1 MGSMG
6 FKQVGDILRDVGN
19 MNQVL
24 WNMKQNVENMEKQLN
39 GSGKFENKMEIHFAE
54 KSSQTEFS
62 VEDVKREE
70 AEVMMKENYDNKP
83 KEEKVDEEVIK
94 AQSAEIG
101 FDVKEECLSPTIR
114 CISRLGDELEI
125 VKKLSLEKDDQLD
138 KLKGQ
143 VIEQHVQI
151 RSFERKIR
159 MFENRGIN
167 TIKLV
172 EAIRKSGQRVAKIV
186 QNEFKELEEV
196 VAEEVGNPDIES
208 SLSSDRNNN
217 VEAQTAL
224 LWDRVKTSQNC
235 SIGCGTRVG
244 VKRNLAQDS
253 RSYDEQGNEG
263 TRKSTSKIRKIE
275 I

>member
-39 GSGKFENKMEIHFAE
+39 GSGKFKNKMEIHFAE

-101 FDVKEECLSPTIR
+101 FDVKEECLSPTTR

-151 RSFERKIR
+151 RSLERKIR
-159 MFENRGIN
+159 MFESRGN
-167 TIKLV
+167 NSIKLV
-172 EAIRKSGQRVAKIV
+172 EVVRRTGQRVAKIL

-196 VAEEVGNPDIES
+196 VAEEVCNPDIE
-208 SLSSDRNNN
+208 LSSDRNNN
-217 VEAQTAL
+217 VEARTAL
-224 LWDRVKTSQNC
+224 PRDKVKTSQSC
-235 SIGCGTRVG
+235 SIGYGARVG
-244 VKRNLAQDS
+244 VKRNFAQDS
-253 RSYDEQGNEG
+253 RLCDEQGNEG
-263 TRKSTSKIRKIE
+263 TGKSSSKIRKIE
-275 I
+275 H

>member
-1 MGSMG
+1 MGPMG

-24 WNMKQNVENMEKQLN
+24 WDMKQNVENMEKQFN
-39 GSGKFENKMEIHFAE
+39 GSGKFKNEMEIHFAE

-70 AEVMMKENYDNKP
+70 AEVMKENYDNKP

-101 FDVKEECLSPTIR
+101 FDVKEECLSPTTR

-151 RSFERKIR
+151 RSLERKIR
-159 MFENRGIN
+159 MFESRGN
-167 TIKLV
+167 NSIKLV
-172 EAIRKSGQRVAKIV
+172 EVVTTTGQRVAKIV

-196 VAEEVGNPDIES
+196 VAEEVCNPDIDS
-208 SLSSDRNNN
+208 NNN

-224 LWDRVKTSQNC
+224 LRDKVKTSQSC
-235 SIGCGTRVG
+235 SIGYGARVG

-253 RSYDEQGNEG
+253 RLCDEQGNEG
-263 TRKSTSKIRKIE
+263 TGKSTSKIRKIE
-275 I
+275 N

>member
-39 GSGKFENKMEIHFAE
+39 GSGKLKNKMEFHFAE

-70 AEVMMKENYDNKP
+70 AEVIKESYDNKP
-83 KEEKVDEEVIK
+83 KEEKVDEEIMK
-94 AQSAEIG
+94 AQSADI
-101 FDVKEECLSPTIR
+101 KEECLSPTTR
-114 CISRLGDELEI
+114 CISHLGDELEI

-143 VIEQHVQI
+143 VIEQHIQI

-159 MFENRGIN
+159 MLENRGIN

-172 EAIRKSGQRVAKIV
+172 EAIRKPGQRVAKIV

-196 VAEEVGNPDIES
+196 VAEEVCNPDIES
-208 SLSSDRNNN
+208 NNN

-224 LWDRVKTSQNC
+224 PRDKVKASQYC
-235 SIGCGTRVG
+235 SIGYGARVG

-253 RSYDEQGNEG
+253 RLCDEQGNEG
-263 TRKSTSKIRKIE
+263 TGKSTSKIRKIE
-275 I
+275 N

>member
-39 GSGKFENKMEIHFAE
+39 GSEKFKNKMEFHFAE

-70 AEVMMKENYDNKP
+70 SEVMKENYDNNP
-83 KEEKVDEEVIK
+83 KEEKVDEEIMK

-101 FDVKEECLSPTIR
+101 IDVKEECLRPTTR

-138 KLKGQ
+138 NLKGQ

-159 MFENRGIN
+159 MLESRGN
-167 TIKLV
+167 NSIKLV
-172 EAIRKSGQRVAKIV
+172 EVIRRTGQRVAKIV

-196 VAEEVGNPDIES
+196 VAEEVCNPDIES
-208 SLSSDRNNN
+208 NNN
-217 VEAQTAL
+217 VETRTAL
-224 LWDRVKTSQNC
+224 LRDKVKTSQNC
-235 SIGCGTRVG
+235 SIGYGARVG
-244 VKRNLAQDS
+244 AKRNLAQDS
-253 RSYDEQGNEG
+253 RSCDEQGNEG
-263 TRKSTSKIRKIE
+263 TGKSTSKIRKIE
-275 I
+275 N

>member
-1 MGSMG
+1 MSSMG

-24 WNMKQNVENMEKQLN
+24 WNMKQNVENMEQQVN
-39 GSGKFENKMEIHFAE
+39 ESRKFKNKMEFHFAE
-54 KSSQTEFS
+54 KSCQTEFS

-70 AEVMMKENYDNKP
+70 AEVMKENYDNKP

-101 FDVKEECLSPTIR
+101 FDVKEECLSPTTR

-151 RSFERKIR
+151 RSLERKIR
-159 MFENRGIN
+159 MFESRGN
-167 TIKLV
+167 NSIKLV
-172 EAIRKSGQRVAKIV
+172 EVVTTTGQRVAKIV

-196 VAEEVGNPDIES
+196 VAEEVCNPDIDS
-208 SLSSDRNNN
+208 NNN

-224 LWDRVKTSQNC
+224 LRDKVKTSQSC
-235 SIGCGTRVG
+235 SIGYGARVG
-244 VKRNLAQDS
+244 VERNLAQDS

-263 TRKSTSKIRKIE
+263 TGKSTSKIRKIE
-275 I
+275 N

>member
-39 GSGKFENKMEIHFAE
+39 GSGKLKNKMEFHFAE

-70 AEVMMKENYDNKP
+70 AEVTKETYDNKP
-83 KEEKVDEEVIK
+83 KEEKVDEEIMK

-101 FDVKEECLSPTIR
+101 IDVKEECLSPTTR

-143 VIEQHVQI
+143 VIKQHVQI
-151 RSFERKIR
+151 RSLERKIR
-159 MFENRGIN
+159 MFESRGIN
-167 TIKLV
+167 SIKLV
-172 EAIRKSGQRVAKIV
+172 EVIRRTGQRVAKIV
-186 QNEFKELEEV
+186 QNDFKVLEEV
-196 VAEEVGNPDIES
+196 VAEEVGDPEIES
-208 SLSSDRNNN
+208 SLNSNNY

-224 LWDRVKTSQNC
+224 LRNKVKTSQSC
-235 SIGCGTRVG
+235 SIGCGARVG

-263 TRKSTSKIRKIE
+263 TGKSTSKIRKI
-275 I
+275 

>member
-1 MGSMG
+1 MGSLG

-24 WNMKQNVENMEKQLN
+24 RNMKQNVENMEKQLN
-39 GSGKFENKMEIHFAE
+39 GSGKFKNEMEFHFAE

-62 VEDVKREE
+62 VEDVKSEE
-70 AEVMMKENYDNKP
+70 AEVRKENYDNP
-83 KEEKVDEEVIK
+83 KEEKVDEEIMK

-101 FDVKEECLSPTIR
+101 IDVKEECLSPTTR

-138 KLKGQ
+138 NLKGQ

-159 MFENRGIN
+159 MLESRGN
-167 TIKLV
+167 NSIKLV
-172 EAIRKSGQRVAKIV
+172 EVIRRTGQRVAKIV
-186 QNEFKELEEV
+186 QNDFKVLEEV
-196 VAEEVGNPDIES
+196 VAEEVGDPEIES
-208 SLSSDRNNN
+208 SLSSDSY

-224 LWDRVKTSQNC
+224 LRNKVKTSQSC
-235 SIGCGTRVG
+235 SIGCGARVG

-263 TRKSTSKIRKIE
+263 TGKSTSKIRKI
-275 I
+275 

>member
-1 MGSMG
+1 MGSVG

-39 GSGKFENKMEIHFAE
+39 GSGKFKNKMFNFAE

-70 AEVMMKENYDNKP
+70 AEVVKENYENKP
-83 KEEKVDEEVIK
+83 KEEKVDEEIMK
-94 AQSAEIG
+94 AQSADI
-101 FDVKEECLSPTIR
+101 KEECLSPTTR
-114 CISRLGDELEI
+114 CISHLGDELEI
-125 VKKLSLEKDDQLD
+125 VKKLSMEKDDQLD

-143 VIEQHVQI
+143 VIEQHIQI

-159 MFENRGIN
+159 MLENRGIN

-172 EAIRKSGQRVAKIV
+172 EAIRKPGQRVAKIV

-196 VAEEVGNPDIES
+196 VAEEVCNPDIES
-208 SLSSDRNNN
+208 NNN

-224 LWDRVKTSQNC
+224 PRDKVKASQYC
-235 SIGCGTRVG
+235 SIGYGARVG

-253 RSYDEQGNEG
+253 RSCDEQGNEG
-263 TRKSTSKIRKIE
+263 TGKSTSKIRKIE
-275 I
+275 N

>member
-24 WNMKQNVENMEKQLN
+24 WNMKQNVENMKQQVN
-39 GSGKFENKMEIHFAE
+39 ESRKFKNKMEFHFAE
-54 KSSQTEFS
+54 KSSQTELS

-70 AEVMMKENYDNKP
+70 AEVMKENYDNKP
-83 KEEKVDEEVIK
+83 KEEKVDEEIMK
-94 AQSAEIG
+94 EQSAEIKI
-101 FDVKEECLSPTIR
+101 DVKEECLSPTTR

-125 VKKLSLEKDDQLD
+125 VKKLSMEKDDQLD

-159 MFENRGIN
+159 MLESRGNNSIR
-167 TIKLV
+167 LV
-172 EAIRKSGQRVAKIV
+172 EVLRRTGQRVAKIV
-186 QNEFKELEEV
+186 QNEFKVLEE

-208 SLSSDRNNN
+208 SLSNSNNN
-217 VEAQTAL
+217 VEAQTDL
-224 LWDRVKTSQNC
+224 LMDKFGTFQDC
-235 SIGCGTRVG
+235 SSDCG
-244 VKRNLAQDS
+244 
-253 RSYDEQGNEG
+253 
-263 TRKSTSKIRKIE
+263 
-275 I
+275 

>member
-24 WNMKQNVENMEKQLN
+24 WNMKQNVENMEKQLC
-39 GSGKFENKMEIHFAE
+39 GSGKFKTKVELNFAE

-70 AEVMMKENYDNKP
+70 AEVMKENYDNKH
-83 KEEKVDEEVIK
+83 KEEKVDEEIIK
-94 AQSAEIG
+94 AQSADIG
-101 FDVKEECLSPTIR
+101 SDIKEECLSPTTR
-114 CISRLGDELEI
+114 CISSLGDELEI

-159 MFENRGIN
+159 VFESRGN
-167 TIKLV
+167 NSIKLV
-172 EAIRKSGQRVAKIV
+172 EVVRKTGQRVAKII
-186 QNEFKELEEV
+186 QNEFIVLEEV
-196 VAEEVGNPDIES
+196 AEKVGYPDIES
-208 SLSSDRNNN
+208 SLLNSNNN
-217 VEAQTAL
+217 VEAQTDL
-224 LWDRVKTSQNC
+224 LMDKFGTFQDCSSDCGGRVAAKRS
-235 SIGCGTRVG
+235 VG
-244 VKRNLAQDS
+244 
-253 RSYDEQGNEG
+253 QGYEG
-263 TRKSTSKIRKIE
+263 TGKLTSKIRKIDN
-275 I
+275 

>member
-24 WNMKQNVENMEKQLN
+24 WDMKQNVENMEKQFN
-39 GSGKFENKMEIHFAE
+39 GSGKFKNKMFNFAE

-70 AEVMMKENYDNKP
+70 AEVVKENYENKP
-83 KEEKVDEEVIK
+83 KEEKVDEEIMK
-94 AQSAEIG
+94 AQSADIG
-101 FDVKEECLSPTIR
+101 SDIKEECLSPTTR

-159 MFENRGIN
+159 MFESRGN
-167 TIKLV
+167 NSIKLV
-172 EAIRKSGQRVAKIV
+172 EVIRKSGQRVAKIV

-196 VAEEVGNPDIES
+196 VAEEVCNPDIES
-208 SLSSDRNNN
+208 NNN

-224 LWDRVKTSQNC
+224 PRDKVKASQYC
-235 SIGCGTRVG
+235 SIGYGARVG

-253 RSYDEQGNEG
+253 RSHDEQGNEG
-263 TRKSTSKIRKIE
+263 TGKSASKIRKME
-275 I
+275 N

>member
-39 GSGKFENKMEIHFAE
+39 GSEKFKNKMEFHFAE

-70 AEVMMKENYDNKP
+70 SEVMKENYDNNP
-83 KEEKVDEEVIK
+83 KEEKVDEEIMK

-101 FDVKEECLSPTIR
+101 IDVKEECLSPTTR

-159 MFENRGIN
+159 MLESRGN
-167 TIKLV
+167 NSIKLV
-172 EAIRKSGQRVAKIV
+172 EVIRRTGQRVAKIV

-196 VAEEVGNPDIES
+196 VAEEVCNPDIES

-224 LWDRVKTSQNC
+224 LRDKVKTSQNC
-235 SIGCGTRVG
+235 SIGSYGARVG

-263 TRKSTSKIRKIE
+263 TGKSTSKIRKIE
-275 I
+275 N

>member
-1 MGSMG
+1 MGSVG

-39 GSGKFENKMEIHFAE
+39 GSGKFKNKMFNFAE

-70 AEVMMKENYDNKP
+70 AEVVKENYENKP
-83 KEEKVDEEVIK
+83 KEEKVDEEIMK
-94 AQSAEIG
+94 AQSADIG
-101 FDVKEECLSPTIR
+101 SDIKEECLSPTTR

-159 MFENRGIN
+159 MFESRGN
-167 TIKLV
+167 NSIKLV
-172 EAIRKSGQRVAKIV
+172 EVIRKSGQRVAKIV

>member
-24 WNMKQNVENMEKQLN
+24 WNMKHNVENMEKQLN
-39 GSGKFENKMEIHFAE
+39 ESRKFKNKMEFHFAE
-54 KSSQTEFS
+54 KSSQTELS

-70 AEVMMKENYDNKP
+70 AEVMKENYDNKP
-83 KEEKVDEEVIK
+83 KEEKVDEEIMK
-94 AQSAEIG
+94 EQSAEIKI
-101 FDVKEECLSPTIR
+101 DVKEECLSPTTR

-143 VIEQHVQI
+143 VIAQHVQI

-159 MFENRGIN
+159 ILESRGIN
-167 TIKLV
+167 SIKLV
-172 EAIRKSGQRVAKIV
+172 EVIRKSGQRVAKIV

-196 VAEEVGNPDIES
+196 VAEEVGNPDIVS
-208 SLSSDRNNN
+208 SLSSDCNNN

-224 LWDRVKTSQNC
+224 LRDKVKTSQGC
-235 SIGCGTRVG
+235 SIGSGARVE

-253 RSYDEQGNEG
+253 RSYDEQGNQLLRSG
-263 TRKSTSKIRKIE
+263 KLRFD
-275 I
+275 